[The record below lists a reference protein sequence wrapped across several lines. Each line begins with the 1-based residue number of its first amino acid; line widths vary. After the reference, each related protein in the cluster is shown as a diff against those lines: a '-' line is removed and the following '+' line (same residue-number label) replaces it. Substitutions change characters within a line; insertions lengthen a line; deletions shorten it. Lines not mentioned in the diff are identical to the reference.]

1 MQNAVDYECQRGTG
15 GLLRTETA
23 SPRCETYTLFSDMK
37 TTLITLLALSG
48 VSAATQQ
55 ENLTQ
60 CTLGAK
66 AQFVLTLEL
75 KPTAIATLLPNLD
88 QGDEG
93 VIFATVE
100 SGTSCT
106 GLALGNWGTTGKV
119 YMQLPSNSAQFT
131 AGLAAGTDNNGA
143 IVTVKGN
150 SLNNYGVS
158 TDIEGL
164 SFTNMKGNNFDW
176 NSVTSA
182 VLTLNHDGAADL
194 STVKLAL
201 TIAGTDGTVKY
212 ITGASTNTTRAWDNY
227 GATTTLKWNENFV
240 TSADF
245 KTVPEPATAALSLLA
260 FAGLASRRRRK
271 QA

>member
-1 MQNAVDYECQRGTG
+1 
-15 GLLRTETA
+15 
-23 SPRCETYTLFSDMK
+23 MK

-48 VSAATQQ
+48 VSAAATQQ

-88 QGDEG
+88 TKNEG

-100 SGTSCT
+100 SGSSSVT
-106 GLALGNWGTTGKV
+106 GLALGKWGDGDV
-119 YMQLPSNSAQFT
+119 YMQLPSNSSQF
-131 AGLAAGTDNNGA
+131 AGGLAAGTGSG
-143 IVTVKGN
+143 VTVNGN
-150 SLNNYGVS
+150 SLDNSDVS
-158 TDIEGL
+158 TDIAGL
-164 SFTNMKGNNFDW
+164 SFTNMKGNGFDW
-176 NSVTSA
+176 TKVDSA

-201 TIAGTDGTVKY
+201 TIDGTVNY

>member
-1 MQNAVDYECQRGTG
+1 
-15 GLLRTETA
+15 
-23 SPRCETYTLFSDMK
+23 MK

-66 AQFVLTLEL
+66 AQFVLTLDL
-75 KPTAIATLLPNLD
+75 KPAAIATLLPNLD
-88 QGDEG
+88 TAYEG

-100 SGTSCT
+100 SGSSFT
-106 GLALGNWGTTGKV
+106 GLALGKWGSGDV
-119 YMQLPSNSAQFT
+119 FMQLPSSSAQFT
-131 AGLAAGTDNNGA
+131 AGLAAGTDNGSTVNGNRLD
-143 IVTVKGN
+143 N
-150 SLNNYGVS
+150 SGVS

-164 SFTNMKGNNFDW
+164 SFTDMEGNNFNW

-182 VLTLNHDGAADL
+182 VLTLNHNVAGNL

-201 TIAGTDGTVKY
+201 TIDGTVKY
-212 ITGASTNTTRAWDNY
+212 ITGASTNSGRAWGNY
-227 GATTTLKWNENFV
+227 GTTTTLKWNDNFV

>member
-1 MQNAVDYECQRGTG
+1 
-15 GLLRTETA
+15 
-23 SPRCETYTLFSDMK
+23 MK

-60 CTLGAK
+60 CTLDAK
-66 AQFVLTLEL
+66 AQFVLTLDL
-75 KPTAIATLLPNLD
+75 KPAAIATLLPNLD
-88 QGDEG
+88 TANEG

-106 GLALGNWGTTGKV
+106 GLALGNWGSTGKV
-119 YMQLPSNSAQFT
+119 YMQLSSNSSQFT
-131 AGLAAGTDNNGA
+131 AGLAAGTGSG
-143 IVTVKGN
+143 VTVNGN
-150 SLNNYGVS
+150 SLDNSDVS

-212 ITGASTNTTRAWDNY
+212 ITGASTNATRAWDNY

>member
-1 MQNAVDYECQRGTG
+1 
-15 GLLRTETA
+15 
-23 SPRCETYTLFSDMK
+23 MK

-66 AQFVLTLEL
+66 AQFVLTLDL
-75 KPTAIATLLPNLD
+75 KPTAIATLLPNLNTNN
-88 QGDEG
+88 EG

-100 SGTSCT
+100 SGSSST
-106 GLALGNWGTTGKV
+106 GLALGKWGSGNV
-119 YMQLPSNSAQFT
+119 YMQLPSKSSQFT
-131 AGLAAGTDNNGA
+131 AGLAAGTDNGVAVN
-143 IVTVKGN
+143 GN
-150 SLNNYGVS
+150 SLNDDPDVPS
-158 TDIEGL
+158 TDIVGL

-176 NSVTSA
+176 TKVESA
-182 VLTLNHDGAADL
+182 VLTLNHNGAANL

-201 TIAGTDGTVKY
+201 TIDGTVKY
-212 ITGASTNTTRAWDNY
+212 ITGASKNTDRAWDNY
-227 GATTTLKWNENFV
+227 GATTTLKWNDNFV

>member
-1 MQNAVDYECQRGTG
+1 
-15 GLLRTETA
+15 
-23 SPRCETYTLFSDMK
+23 MK

-48 VSAATQQ
+48 VSAAMQQ

-60 CTLGAK
+60 CTLGAR
-66 AQFVLTLEL
+66 AQFVLTLDL
-75 KPTAIATLLPNLD
+75 KPAAIATLLPNLNTD
-88 QGDEG
+88 NEG

-100 SGTSCT
+100 SGTSFT
-106 GLALGNWGTTGKV
+106 GLALGKWGSGDV
-119 YMQLPSNSAQFT
+119 FMQLPAKSNQLAT
-131 AGLAAGTDNNGA
+131 GLAAGTDNGVAVNGNRLD
-143 IVTVKGN
+143 N
-150 SLNNYGVS
+150 SGVS

-164 SFTNMKGNNFDW
+164 SFTDIEGNNFDW

-182 VLTLNHDGAADL
+182 VLTLNHDGAANL

-201 TIAGTDGTVKY
+201 TIDGTVNY
-212 ITGASTNTTRAWDNY
+212 ITGASTNADRAWDNY